1 MGHLKASS
9 GWRVWPVVA
18 TNASGADGFG
28 WHEEEDAVHTS
39 VRGKRENVLVIG
51 VFKNRKHIWP
61 TGLGEGDGGLQRECE
76 PVWPGWAC

>member
-1 MGHLKASS
+1 VVRTGS
-9 GWRVWPVVA
+9 GG
-18 TNASGADGFG
+18 TGKKKGLIG
-28 WHEEEDAVHTS
+28 AVHTS
-39 VRGKRENVLVIG
+39 VRGKRENVSVMG